1 MVPQA
6 LQAQVAELQ
15 GLPDLQALQVP
26 PVQVVERPALQE
38 PLVQTERP
46 EQAQPERP
54 GRWVHRGIMVRQGQA
69 A

>member
-26 PVQVVERPALQE
+26 PVQVVERPALQD
-38 PLVQTERP
+38 PQVQAERP
-46 EQAQPERP
+46 EQEQPERQ
-54 GRWVHRGIMVRQGQA
+54 GRRVHQGIMVRQGQA